1 MNLKRL
7 RVKAHSQERHVISLS
22 ISGKKNVTAGD
33 FEHNPEVDIANPD
46 LAIATLTHK
55 DAKLEMDVYVDF
67 GAGYVPV
74 EQQKK
79 DDYDIGVI
87 AIDAFYSPV
96 KHVGYIIENVRVGK
110 RTDFDKIIFT
120 VVTDGTI
127 DAKEAFQQSSAV
139 LVEQFQAVQSMTS
152 ASVAESD
159 KEDAS
164 EDEEEGEQE

>member
-1 MNLKRL
+1 
-7 RVKAHSQERHVISLS
+7 
-22 ISGKKNVTAGD
+22 
-33 FEHNPEVDIANPD
+33 
-46 LAIATLTHK
+46 
-55 DAKLEMDVYVDF
+55 MDVYVDF

-127 DAKEAFQQSSAV
+127 DAKEAFQQSSSV